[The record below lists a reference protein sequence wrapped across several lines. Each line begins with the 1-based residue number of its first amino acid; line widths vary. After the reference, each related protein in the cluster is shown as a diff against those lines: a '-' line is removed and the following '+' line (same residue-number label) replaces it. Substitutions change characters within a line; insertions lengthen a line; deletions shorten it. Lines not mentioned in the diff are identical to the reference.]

1 MSPHPFSYF
10 PLPSSTLLFPSLPP
24 AILVIFPRLHSFHIQ
39 YPQLHAYLDT
49 LILSFHSHLS
59 SFLHKYSLPSSF
71 VPLTFH
77 PSHIPSHTS
86 LSLSSFFS
94 LLSHASFLGH
104 TLARC
109 H

>member
-49 LILSFHSHLS
+49 LLLLSFHSHLS
-59 SFLHKYSLPSSF
+59 SFLHKYSPPSSF

-86 LSLSSFFS
+86 LSLF
-94 LLSHASFLGH
+94 LLSSLSFSMLPS
-104 TLARC
+104 
-109 H
+109 